1 MSGTLAGPGGLD
13 ELRQRK
19 DLFDNTWMLAIVL
32 AVMSVVV
39 FWYLGLGQVDAA
51 PVIWTLAAL
60 ALLQYLSGTHTAS
73 TASTRHLQRAALIS
87 QSLGIVGMGVAW
99 HLFGGIQQPL
109 FPLFIML
116 PLFTGALVLN
126 FWQQQMALF
135 ALLAVLLSGVLLSP
149 DTNSFIEERYGLGL
163 ASARWLP
170 DWIPHSRV
178 AFTDVSTSPTY
189 NLLLTASLAVF
200 AVALS
205 ATSRAIIALS
215 WRLIDRVHTLQDEVD
230 HTRQVN
236 ASLVTNAPACEVLVT
251 AGTGRILQASA
262 QFEREFAGS
271 VAAEGQFLLDAIA
284 FAYPV
289 VIKRLMTMGG
299 EEIQGATVEGREVIL
314 RVRAGVMQ
322 AGKSPVVRM
331 SVEHCNDIGWRGA
344 LDALDQPL
352 FVINSRGNVVFF
364 NRRATDLFGSA
375 AEAAEAQD
383 LFDSGTKA
391 RWWDIAPLESA
402 RRVLD
407 RDGRQ
412 YLASIR
418 RERVVESI
426 GEFCFV
432 HLHERETV
440 DALAA
445 S

>member
-1 MSGTLAGPGGLD
+1 MSQTLVRSAAMD

-19 DLFDNTWMLAIVL
+19 DMFDNTWLLAIVL
-32 AVMSVVV
+32 SVSSVVV
-39 FWYLGLGQVDAA
+39 FWYLGLGQVDVA

-60 ALLQYLSGTHTAS
+60 AVLQYLSSTHAAS
-73 TASTRHLQRAALIS
+73 QDSARGLQRVALIS
-87 QSLGIVGMGVAW
+87 QFLGILGMGTAW

-116 PLFTGALVLN
+116 PMFTGALVLS
-126 FWQQQMALF
+126 FWQQQMTLF
-135 ALLAVLLSGVLLSP
+135 ALLGILLSGVLLSP

-163 ASARWLP
+163 VSARWLP
-170 DWIPHSRV
+170 GWIPRSRV
-178 AFTDVSTSPTY
+178 AFADVSTSPTY
-189 NLLLTASLAVF
+189 NLMLTGSLAVF

-205 ATSRAIIALS
+205 ATSRAIIAVS
-215 WRLIDRVHTLQDEVD
+215 GRLMDRVRTLQDEVD

-251 AGTGRILQASA
+251 FATGRILQASA
-262 QFEREFAGS
+262 RFEHEFSGAL
-271 VAAEGQFLLDAIA
+271 ATEGQFLLDAIA

-289 VIKRLMTMGG
+289 VIKRLMTLGG
-299 EEIQGATVEGREVIL
+299 EEIQGAMVGGREVIL
-314 RVRAGVMQ
+314 RVRAGVIQ
-322 AGKSPVVRM
+322 AGESPIVRM
-331 SVEHCNDIGWRGA
+331 SLERCNDIGWRGA
-344 LDALDQPL
+344 LDSLEQPV
-352 FVINSRGNVVFF
+352 FAINSRGSVIFF
-364 NRRATDLFGSA
+364 NRRATDLFGPA
-375 AEAAEAQD
+375 AEAAEAND
-383 LFDSGTKA
+383 LFDAGTKA

-418 RERVVESI
+418 RERIAESI

-432 HLHERETV
+432 HLHARESV
-440 DALAA
+440 DALAP